1 MAKDFKA
8 KQLRTTQIIAS
19 GSSVGTVPSL
29 LVYSSSQ
36 ATNVD
41 GGYAGSMTTNVGK
54 DVWMFVDG
62 TRNDSGL
69 ANDSHSGKVLFA
81 VMS

>member
-1 MAKDFKA
+1 VAKDFKA

-19 GSSVGTVPSL
+19 GSAVGTTPSL
-29 LVYSSSQ
+29 LIYSASR

-41 GGYAGSMTTNVGK
+41 GGYAASMTSTAGS

-62 TRNDSGL
+62 TKNDTGL
-69 ANDSHSGKVLFA
+69 ANDSHSGK
-81 VMS
+81 